1 MGDLR
6 KLATKR
12 GWGAGPASAARR
24 AVARGAT
31 ARPPVAVGTYLDPLL
46 CLGEGR
52 LRRWFRL
59 QGLKSFQTESGA
71 SHLRSPASTEALG
84 RRDEHSRL
92 RRSALSAPSRPPRS
106 PAAFPAP
113 TVQVPEDSGA
123 HCRRT
128 LWPPQPLS
136 PGLPLRPLPQLK
148 ITCQERRA
156 SLPAHAKTVGGI
168 RPATRH
174 VPPQAG
180 FLRRADRTAPG

>member
-1 MGDLR
+1 MGDLG
-6 KLATKR
+6 KLAMKVGGSWTR
-12 GWGAGPASAARR
+12 G
-24 AVARGAT
+24 VARGAPV
-31 ARPPVAVGTYLDPLL
+31 RPPIAIGAYLDPLL

-71 SHLRSPASTEALG
+71 SHLRSPASTGALG

-128 LWPPQPLS
+128 PWPPQPLS
-136 PGLPLRPLPQLK
+136 PSLPLRPLPQLK
-148 ITCQERRA
+148 ITCQESRA

-168 RPATRH
+168 RPATRQ

-180 FLRRADRTAPG
+180 FL